1 MGTKFANVHVKSTN
15 KDEVI
20 SYLKTIA
27 EKAAQKKP
35 NLGKIKLASG
45 IELDDDFSAL
55 LEQADLTKH
64 TYYIGEFNGW
74 ISILNDWFEWG
85 TIDTFSE
92 AMSCHIASPIL
103 TVGYFDDDIL
113 EINIFRSGKRIT
125 GHIWCSESTQ
135 EVYGLDMKHA
145 DINAFVELLGHE
157 HALEIR
163 RILELIDCEQAVIA
177 LEKVMNVPLWIHSDW
192 FADMEEQEVKKKYLK
207 HKMN

>member
-1 MGTKFANVHVKSTN
+1 MGTKFANVHVKSPN

-35 NLGKIKLASG
+35 NLGKIKLDSG
-45 IELDDDFSAL
+45 IKLDDDFSAL

-92 AMSCHIASPIL
+92 AMSCHIASPI
-103 TVGYFDDDIL
+103 
-113 EINIFRSGKRIT
+113 
-125 GHIWCSESTQ
+125 
-135 EVYGLDMKHA
+135 
-145 DINAFVELLGHE
+145 
-157 HALEIR
+157 
-163 RILELIDCEQAVIA
+163 
-177 LEKVMNVPLWIHSDW
+177 
-192 FADMEEQEVKKKYLK
+192 
-207 HKMN
+207 